1 MTDRL
6 TLNQMT
12 DPNFITTILYLVAA
26 SGAWIATRRAANAA
40 VVRTGWPVIVLA
52 AGLVTHAVA
61 IGWAL
66 FAGGEGGINIGFSH
80 AISLIVWLTMISY
93 ILVGNDWRLTR
104 LATLYLAPIAA
115 LAASMVVW
123 LPSYVWISYE
133 GAQAA
138 FALHI
143 VVAILAYA
151 LYTVAALHAVLIL
164 FLHKQLLAG
173 NIGDEQRDLPPLMRI
188 EKLMFQ
194 LLWIAF
200 AMLTAT
206 MLSGVFFSELLF
218 GKAFQVNHKTVFSVM
233 SWFVLGGLL
242 AGRFIAG
249 WRGRLAVRW
258 TLIGFVMLLLSYVGS
273 KFVLEVILKR
283 V

>member
-1 MTDRL
+1 
-6 TLNQMT
+6 MT
-12 DPNFITTILYLVAA
+12 DPNFITTILYLVAS
-26 SGAWIATRRAANAA
+26 SGAWIGTRRAANAA

-52 AGLVTHAVA
+52 AGLVMHAVA
-61 IGWAL
+61 LGWAV

-80 AISLIVWLTMISY
+80 AISLIVWLTLISY

-104 LATLYLAPIAA
+104 LAILYLAPMAA
-115 LAASMVVW
+115 LASSMVVW
-123 LPSYVWISYE
+123 LPSHVWISYE

-151 LYTVAALHAVLIL
+151 LYTVAALHAVLLL
-164 FLHKQLLAG
+164 FLQKQLLAG
-173 NIGDEQRDLPPLMRI
+173 NIAAEHRDLPPLMRT
-188 EKLMFQ
+188 ERLMFQ

-200 AMLTAT
+200 ALLTAT

-218 GKAFQVNHKTVFSVM
+218 SKPFQVNHKTVFSVM

-273 KFVLEVILKR
+273 KFVLEVILQR

>member
-1 MTDRL
+1 M
-6 TLNQMT
+6 
-12 DPNFITTILYLVAA
+12 DPNFITTMLYLTAS
-26 SGAWIATRRAANAA
+26 SGAWIATRRASNAA
-40 VVRTGWPVIVLA
+40 AGRTGWPVVVLA
-52 AGLVTHAVA
+52 LGLVTHAVG

-66 FAGGEGGINIGFSH
+66 FAGGEGGVNIGFSH

-93 ILVGNDWRLTR
+93 VLVGNDHRLTW
-104 LATLYLAPIAA
+104 LATLYLAPIGA

-123 LPSYVWISYE
+123 LPSTVWIAYE
-133 GAQAA
+133 GAQAL

-164 FLHKQLLAG
+164 FLQKQLLAG
-173 NIGDEQRDLPPLMRI
+173 SIANEQRDLPPLMRI

-218 GKAFQVNHKTVFSVM
+218 GKPFQVNHKTVFSVL
-233 SWFVLGGLL
+233 SWFVFGGLL

-249 WRGRLAVRW
+249 WRGKLAVRW

-273 KFVLEVILKR
+273 KFVIEVILKR